1 MKRLLRILTFLFVF
15 VLASSVLVACVD
27 MDENTVIGGI
37 TQEKISMQVFVTSDK
52 IRVELNSVESEVGN
66 ATVKVA
72 AVKAY
77 EYIESEQQLYG
88 LSADKLSASDESTF
102 IGDYKLGTESVV
114 EISRYVDGFDRLY
127 CKYYVVHD
135 GYANRSRIRCRSVI
149 RYKVQKRYTR

>member
-114 EISRYVDGFDRLY
+114 EISRYVDGFDRL
-127 CKYYVVHD
+127 
-135 GYANRSRIRCRSVI
+135 
-149 RYKVQKRYTR
+149 